1 MQSPGH
7 EQDGK
12 SEVTVR
18 IFRLARLVEFMR
30 LAAAVRAVAW
40 GPIPTQI
47 IFNGAL
53 ARRGPLIESFP
64 PGSDIWGPPRR
75 PLARP

>member
-18 IFRLARLVEFMR
+18 IFRLARLVYFIR
-30 LAAAVRAVAW
+30 LSSRGPCGGV
-40 GPIPTQI
+40 GPIPAQI
-47 IFNGAL
+47 IFNAAL